1 MSDTETPQ
9 PSILENFRT
18 EFVQALK
25 SPHTDEALQTDESLL
40 AAERLRTTTN
50 AVQIMIDAI
59 WKNPGMLKEITEAAS
74 TALRAAAAAEKNP

>member
-25 SPHTDEALQTDESLL
+25 SPHTDESLL

-74 TALRAAAAAEKNP
+74 TALRAAAAAAAAEKNP